1 LEDSLLSSSQKPRDT
16 RAYDRERIWAQKKMK
31 EQQRVDKDGV
41 VAEACTQ
48 PQLLQLS
55 AVNVD
60 NQFPVIQHE
69 TDVTEFEK
77 DTKQC

>member
-1 LEDSLLSSSQKPRDT
+1 
-16 RAYDRERIWAQKKMK
+16 MK
-31 EQQRVDKDGV
+31 EQQQRVDKDGV

-60 NQFPVIQHE
+60 NQFPVIRHE